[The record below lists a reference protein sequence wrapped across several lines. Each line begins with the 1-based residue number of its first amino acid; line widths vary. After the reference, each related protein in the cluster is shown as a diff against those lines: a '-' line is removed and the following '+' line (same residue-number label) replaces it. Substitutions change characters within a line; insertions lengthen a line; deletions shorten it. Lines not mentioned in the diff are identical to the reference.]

1 MEMSEVIYTK
11 KERQLVKQ
19 GIGAVRE
26 VLMGGSTAQKRSLL
40 LCLDWYLDPYYGQDI
55 SGMREE
61 LIELLQTVVVS
72 PNETAVREDALE
84 LLQSYVLEPLGP
96 QQRFLVLEQNFEA
109 IPSALQRQVEWLIR
123 MDRESEEHQ
132 KILLAGPC
140 AMREILLGG
149 DAGRKQRLLFCL
161 EWDLE
166 PEDGKKPPAVEGELA
181 ELLETVAVSPNETA
195 VRSDAL
201 EVLENYGK
209 GPFAI
214 LEQGLVQLEPPLQE
228 RAKELICKCK
238 KPQKQEP

>member
-1 MEMSEVIYTK
+1 MEVTYTE

-26 VLMGGSTAQKRSLL
+26 VLLGGSAAQKRSLL

-55 SGMREE
+55 SGMREQ
-61 LIELLQTVVVS
+61 LSELLQRVAVS
-72 PNETAVREDALE
+72 PNEAAVREDALE
-84 LLQSYVLEPLGP
+84 LLQNYLLEPLGP
-96 QQRFLVLEQNFEA
+96 QQQFLVLEQNFEA
-109 IPSALQRQVEWLIR
+109 IPGELQKWAAWLIQ
-123 MDRESEEHQ
+123 MARESEEHQ

-166 PEDGKKPPAVEGELA
+166 QKGEKSPPAVEGELA
-181 ELLETVAVSPNETA
+181 GLLQTVAVSPNETA

-201 EVLENYGK
+201 EILENYGK

-214 LEQGLVQLEPPLQE
+214 LEQGLAQLAPPLQK
-228 RAKELICKCK
+228 RAKELICKGK